1 MASVLTSARKSAN
14 ARMKGVRAAEERK
27 KKYNWK
33 EREEKKKKGEA
44 ERLKKAAEA
53 RAKAETEKKA
63 GESRKGWLSY
73 RNLGKGIG
81 AKPDIKEG
89 DTEVTKR
96 AKEKD
101 AFRGKAIEGGA
112 RLLDTKYKEYRQ
124 KKAAKKV
131 LAFKAEQAAAK
142 RREDRGLERRAAS
155 RSRKALKY
163 RGRLSLLK
171 NL

>member
-14 ARMKGVRAAEERK
+14 ARMKGVKAAEERK
-27 KKYNWK
+27 KKYNL
-33 EREEKKKKGEA
+33 KKRGEA

-73 RNLGKGIG
+73 KNIGKGIG
-81 AKPDIKEG
+81 AKADIKKG

-101 AFRGKAIEGGA
+101 AFRGKAISGSIK
-112 RLLDTKYKEYRQ
+112 LLDAKYRERRQ